1 MASHAAEAGG
11 RRVLIPLGLAAFV
24 TSLDTSVTTV
34 AAPSIQRDL
43 GLTLSGLEWVATS
56 YVLAFAS
63 LLLVGGRLTDLLGR
77 RRVLQVGMWSFALAS
92 ALVALAG
99 SGPMILTGRILQGAA
114 AALVLPSALAILAAD
129 VPEED
134 RHMGAGL
141 YTIAIAGSLALGP
154 FVGGAISQYLH
165 WSYIFWLNLPIVAI
179 ASLAVR
185 WAVPSV
191 GLRGSVRARGRE
203 RLAHLDP
210 AGLVLSC
217 VVLSGVTFALVE
229 GQQLG
234 LTSPA
239 VVGAVVLAALCLAG
253 DVVVERR
260 AAHPLI
266 DLELI
271 RHPVVAGGTG
281 VQVLWGL
288 GINGVFFFTSIFLQK
303 VLGLSPSMA
312 GLTFVPLA
320 VALIVTVP
328 LGARLAGIWGPHRI
342 VGLGMLL
349 VATGLV
355 LVTLVG
361 PGDGILDL
369 CPGLVLLG
377 VGSAFTT
384 PMTSAILEVVPPARA
399 GVVSAVVSVSRE
411 VSGVLGIALTGAV
424 LAWRQSSALHGGATS
439 SDAFLTGY
447 RTGLLFGAV
456 MALVGGFLATKT
468 LRPGQEMLTDPYAG
482 TEVTGKRTARQT
494 AQPVRAGGP
503 AEVRA
508 DSRADSR
515 AGVAEIG
522 TLAEDNGPLAVAD
535 LIIDVRDHVL
545 APQSPEGL
553 LEEDDARS
561 SRR

>member
-1 MASHAAEAGG
+1 MASHAAEYGG
-11 RRVLIPLGLAAFV
+11 RRVLIPLGLAAFI

-43 GLTLSGLEWVATS
+43 GLSLAGLEWVATS

-77 RRVLQVGMWSFALAS
+77 RRVLQVGMWSFAASS

-129 VPEED
+129 VPAED
-134 RHMGAGL
+134 RHIGAGL

-154 FVGGAISQYLH
+154 FVGGAVSQYLH
-165 WSYIFWLNLPIVAI
+165 WSYIFWINVPVVAI
-179 ASLAVR
+179 TSLAVR

-191 GLRGSVRARGRE
+191 GLRGSVRASGRD

-210 AGLVLSC
+210 AGLALSC
-217 VVLSGVTFALVE
+217 GALCGLTFALVE

-234 LTSPA
+234 LHSPA
-239 VVGAVVLAALCLAG
+239 VLLALLLFVVCLAG
-253 DVVVERR
+253 CVLAERR
-260 AAHPLI
+260 ATYPLI

-288 GINGVFFFTSIFLQK
+288 GINGVFFFTSLFLQN
-303 VLGLSPSMA
+303 VLGLSPSVA
-312 GLTFVPLA
+312 GVTFVPLA
-320 VALIVTVP
+320 LALILTVP
-328 LGARLAGIWGPHRI
+328 LGAKLAGLWGPHRT
-342 VGLGMLL
+342 VGLGMLM
-349 VATGLV
+349 VAVGLV
-355 LVTLVG
+355 LITLVG
-361 PGDGILDL
+361 PGDGILNL

-424 LAWRQSSALHGGATS
+424 LAWRQSSALHGGASHTE
-439 SDAFLTGY
+439 AFLTGY
-447 RTGLLFGAV
+447 RTGLLFGAA
-456 MALVGGFLATKT
+456 MALVGGVLATKT
-468 LRPGQEMLTDPYAG
+468 LRPGHAMLADPYADAG
-482 TEVTGKRTARQT
+482 TPATAPAT
-494 AQPVRAGGP
+494 A
-503 AEVRA
+503 
-508 DSRADSR
+508 S
-515 AGVAEIG
+515 
-522 TLAEDNGPLAVAD
+522 
-535 LIIDVRDHVL
+535 
-545 APQSPEGL
+545 
-553 LEEDDARS
+553 S
-561 SRR
+561 SRS